1 MAEQVQAVLDG
12 MVAPLRDL
20 LERNIF
26 SEQEIQ
32 AIVARRRES
41 EYLLRRRAVR
51 KADYLR
57 YLEKELQLEK
67 LRELRS
73 SRKTKKSDAIGD
85 KHIVQHI
92 HFIFTRLL
100 RKYKSDI
107 ALYLQYIDFCK
118 STQSLKT
125 LSKIYAQALSFH
137 SRNPGLWIAAASHE
151 FFQQAS
157 VANAR
162 VLLQRGIRV
171 NPSCS
176 ELWLQYFS
184 LELHHVQKLKGR
196 REILRLP
203 QQPNENPL
211 HICAVVYQH
220 AIQAIPQDVVFR
232 LQCLDA
238 CNLFPSTQTLQA
250 QIVETIACDFHHNVQ
265 AWMARAAF
273 CNANNESQPSATG
286 FLATS
291 ECQDKQ
297 QNVKRQKLDSTTTTG
312 NPVVAVLEQAV
323 EACPTAEMYLASIQF
338 LQSSQDSEYPLAIHK
353 LLIQAKDKEISSPA
367 LTSVEADI
375 LVQEGKLEAAMDTL
389 EQACLQKDDETKDVR
404 LWLQWARLCGL
415 SNDANS
421 TPPSHVLTMALE
433 RTPLTNGKEQMMILL
448 QLFGALLKE
457 ATSTNNSSN
466 NIMLQLEKL
475 MERMLLLSAGA
486 NHTAPFSDQSDDNEQ
501 SVFEIHVRTVADAC
515 LQYLLFSISSRGI
528 NAARKVYGQ
537 VLFRS
542 NYGGSGQ
549 HKTVAELETMKEF
562 VNECIQVELNNCD
575 DDKKKKKQRLGR
587 LYNAAIQ
594 LFEESN
600 PSLADSYRSQRDAHV
615 RFASK

>member
-1 MAEQVQAVLDG
+1 
-12 MVAPLRDL
+12 
-20 LERNIF
+20 
-26 SEQEIQ
+26 
-32 AIVARRRES
+32 
-41 EYLLRRRAVR
+41 
-51 KADYLR
+51 
-57 YLEKELQLEK
+57 
-67 LRELRS
+67 
-73 SRKTKKSDAIGD
+73 
-85 KHIVQHI
+85 
-92 HFIFTRLL
+92 
-100 RKYKSDI
+100 
-107 ALYLQYIDFCK
+107 
-118 STQSLKT
+118 
-125 LSKIYAQALSFH
+125 
-137 SRNPGLWIAAASHE
+137 
-151 FFQQAS
+151 
-157 VANAR
+157 
-162 VLLQRGIRV
+162 
-171 NPSCS
+171 
-176 ELWLQYFS
+176 
-184 LELHHVQKLKGR
+184 
-196 REILRLP
+196 
-203 QQPNENPL
+203 
-211 HICAVVYQH
+211 
-220 AIQAIPQDVVFR
+220 
-232 LQCLDA
+232 
-238 CNLFPSTQTLQA
+238 
-250 QIVETIACDFHHNVQ
+250 
-265 AWMARAAF
+265 MARAAF

-367 LTSVEADI
+367 LTSLEADV

-562 VNECIQVELNNCD
+562 VNECIKVELNHSD